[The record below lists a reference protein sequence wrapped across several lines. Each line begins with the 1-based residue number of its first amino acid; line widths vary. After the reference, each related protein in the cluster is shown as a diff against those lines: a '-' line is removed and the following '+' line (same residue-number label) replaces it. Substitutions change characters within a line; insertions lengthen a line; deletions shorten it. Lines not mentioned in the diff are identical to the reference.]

1 MKKQREESRMEGMH
15 KVRAGIMRIL
25 GIVIICLFAM
35 MTVIGTYQIVTRYF
49 FNRPSTVS
57 EELLTYS
64 FTWMALLA
72 SAYVFGK
79 RDHMRM
85 GFLADKITGPARKCL
100 EIAIDLLTFAF
111 AGVVMVYGGISI
123 TKLTMIQTTASL
135 RVPMGYIYVIVPVTG
150 LLIML
155 FSLMNAADMMHRD
168 FSGKEEA

>member
-1 MKKQREESRMEGMH
+1 MENMH

>member
-1 MKKQREESRMEGMH
+1 MEGMY

>member
-1 MKKQREESRMEGMH
+1 MEGMH
-15 KVRAGIMRIL
+15 KARAAIMRVL
-25 GIVIICLFAM
+25 GVFIICLFAS
-35 MTVIGTYQIVTRYF
+35 MTVIGAYQIITRYF

-85 GFLADKITGPARKCL
+85 GFLADKLLGAPKKYL
-100 EIAIDLLTFAF
+100 EIAIDLLSFSF

-150 LLIML
+150 ILIMV
-155 FSLMNAADMMHRD
+155 FSLMNAADMMHTD
-168 FSGKEEA
+168 FSEKEGA

>member
-1 MKKQREESRMEGMH
+1 MEGMH

-150 LLIML
+150 IIIMM
-155 FSLMNAADMMHRD
+155 FSLMNAADMLHTD
-168 FSGKEEA
+168 FGKKEDAGV

>member
-1 MKKQREESRMEGMH
+1 METMH
-15 KVRAGIMRIL
+15 KVRSRIMQIL
-25 GIVIICLFAM
+25 GVFIICLFM
-35 MTVIGTYQIVTRYF
+35 LMTIIGTYQIVTRYF
-49 FNRPSTVS
+49 FNKPSTVS

-85 GFLADKITGPARKCL
+85 GFLADKISGSAKKYL
-100 EIAIDLLTFAF
+100 EVIIDLLTFAF

-150 LLIML
+150 IIIMM
-155 FSLMNAADMMHRD
+155 FSLMNAADMLHTD
-168 FSGKEEA
+168 FGKKEDAGV

>member
-1 MKKQREESRMEGMH
+1 MEGMH
-15 KVRAGIMRIL
+15 KARAAIMRVL
-25 GIVIICLFAM
+25 GVFIISLFAS
-35 MTVIGTYQIVTRYF
+35 MTVIGAYQIITRYF

-85 GFLADKITGPARKCL
+85 GFLADKLLGAPKKYL
-100 EIAIDLLTFAF
+100 EIAIDLLSFSF

-150 LLIML
+150 ILIMV
-155 FSLMNAADMMHRD
+155 FSLMNAADMMHTD
-168 FSGKEEA
+168 FSEKEGA

>member
-1 MKKQREESRMEGMH
+1 MEGMH
-15 KVRAGIMRIL
+15 KFRAGLMKIL
-25 GIVIICLFAM
+25 GIVITCLFAM
-35 MTVIGTYQIVTRYF
+35 MTIIGTYQIVTRYF

-64 FTWMALLA
+64 FTWMALLG

-85 GFLADKITGPARKCL
+85 GFLADKITGQVKKCL

-123 TKLTMIQTTASL
+123 TKLTMIQITASL

-150 LLIML
+150 VLIML
-155 FSLMNAADMMHRD
+155 FSLMNAADMLHTD
-168 FSGKEEA
+168 FNREGEV

>member
-1 MKKQREESRMEGMH
+1 MEGMH

-72 SAYVFGK
+72 SAYAFGK

>member
-1 MKKQREESRMEGMH
+1 MENMH
-15 KVRAGIMRIL
+15 KVRAGFMRVL
-25 GIVIICLFAM
+25 GIVITCLFAL

-64 FTWMALLA
+64 FTWMSLLA

-85 GFLADKITGPARKCL
+85 GFLADKFTGPGRRYL
-100 EIAIDLLTFAF
+100 EAAIDLLTFAF

-135 RVPMGYIYVIVPVTG
+135 RGPMGYIYVIVPVTG
-150 LLIML
+150 VLIML
-155 FSLMNAADMMHRD
+155 FSLMNAADMLHRD
-168 FSGKEEA
+168 FSGKEEV

>member
-1 MKKQREESRMEGMH
+1 MEGMH

-168 FSGKEEA
+168 FSGKGEA

>member
-1 MKKQREESRMEGMH
+1 MEGMH
-15 KVRAGIMRIL
+15 KARAAIMRVL
-25 GIVIICLFAM
+25 GVFIICLFAA
-35 MTVIGTYQIVTRYF
+35 MTVIGAYQIITRYF

-85 GFLADKITGPARKCL
+85 GFLADKLLGAPKKYL
-100 EIAIDLLTFAF
+100 EIAIDLLSFSF

-150 LLIML
+150 ILIMV
-155 FSLMNAADMMHRD
+155 FSLMNAADMMHTD
-168 FSGKEEA
+168 FSEKEGA

>member
-1 MKKQREESRMEGMH
+1 MEGMH

-111 AGVVMVYGGISI
+111 AGVVMEIPPYTI